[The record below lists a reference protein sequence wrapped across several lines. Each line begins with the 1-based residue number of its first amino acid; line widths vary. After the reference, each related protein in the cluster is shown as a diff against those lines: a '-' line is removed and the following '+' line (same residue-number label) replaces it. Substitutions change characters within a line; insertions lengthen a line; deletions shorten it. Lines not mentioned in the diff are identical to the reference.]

1 MRILGIETSCDET
14 AAAIVETTN
23 EALHVRLLSN
33 IVRSQINLHAQY
45 GGVVPNLAKRE
56 HERLL
61 STIVLEALAK
71 ASITPIPA
79 GAISDGANL
88 AHLFERNQVLWE
100 TFQRDILPLE
110 KPDVDLIA
118 VTNGPGL
125 EPALWVGVTFARAL
139 ALHWNI
145 PIVGVDHM
153 EGHISANFIEQE
165 NTDHLS
171 DASFPILALTISG
184 GHTQLV
190 LMRESLRYEL
200 LGETVDDA
208 AGEAFDKVARMLGLP
223 YPGGPSIAKAATE
236 GNPSAFDLPRPM
248 AHSGDY
254 NFSFSGLK
262 TAVRYIL
269 DDMDEVTRA
278 KATAD
283 MAASFQQA
291 VIDTVVTKTV
301 RAANEYGVATV
312 VLAGGVAANTSLREQ
327 LGEAVQKKTG
337 ASYRVP
343 AITLATDNAAMIAAR
358 GALGALN
365 KETADDPLT
374 ISVDPNKQIGE
385 DAS

>member
-1 MRILGIETSCDET
+1 MKVLSIETSCDET
-14 AAAIVETTN
+14 AAAVVTTTN
-23 EALHVRLLSN
+23 EALQLRLLSN
-33 IVRSQINLHAQY
+33 VVRSQIDLHAQY

-61 STIVLEALAK
+61 STIVLQALTEAHLTPTILATPPDGSALA
-71 ASITPIPA
+71 PF
-79 GAISDGANL
+79 
-88 AHLFERNQVLWE
+88 FERNQALWE
-100 TFQRDILPLE
+100 TFQRDILALA
-110 KPDVDLIA
+110 KPDIDLIA

-139 ALHWNI
+139 ALHWGI
-145 PIVGVDHM
+145 PLVGIDHM

-165 NTDHLS
+165 GAPTLTQE
-171 DASFPILALTISG
+171 SFPILALTISG

-190 LMRESLRYEL
+190 LMPEPLKYEL

-223 YPGGPSIAKAATE
+223 YPGGPSISKEA
-236 GNPSAFDLPRPM
+236 GNGSPTAFDLPRPM

-269 DDMDEVTRA
+269 DDMDAQTRA

-291 VIDTVVTKTV
+291 VIDTVIAKTV
-301 RAANEYGVATV
+301 KAAQEYGVATV
-312 VLAGGVAANTSLREQ
+312 VLGGGVAANTNLRTQ

-337 ASYRVP
+337 ATYRVP
-343 AITLATDNAAMIAAR
+343 PIALAGDNAGMIAAR
-358 GALGALN
+358 AALGALAN
-365 KETADDPLT
+365 EATVDPAK
-374 ISVDPNKQIGE
+374 ISVDSNKQIG
-385 DAS
+385 D

>member
-1 MRILGIETSCDET
+1 MKVLSIETSCDET
-14 AAAIVETTN
+14 ASAVVTTTN
-23 EALHVRLLSN
+23 EALQLRLLSN
-33 IVRSQINLHAQY
+33 VVRSQIDLHAQY

-61 STIVLEALAK
+61 TTIVLQALTEAHLAPTTL
-71 ASITPIPA
+71 ATP
-79 GAISDGANL
+79 SDGSTL
-88 AHLFERNQVLWE
+88 ATFFERNQALWE
-100 TFQRDILPLE
+100 TFQRDILALA
-110 KPDVDLIA
+110 KPDIDLIA

-139 ALHWNI
+139 ALHWGI
-145 PIVGVDHM
+145 PLVGVDHM

-165 NTDHLS
+165 
-171 DASFPILALTISG
+171 DAPTLTQESFPILALTISG

-190 LMRESLRYEL
+190 VMPEPLKYEL

-223 YPGGPSIAKAATE
+223 YPGGPSIATAAQNGSPT
-236 GNPSAFDLPRPM
+236 AFDLPRPM

-269 DDMDEVTRA
+269 DDMDEATRA

-291 VIDTVVTKTV
+291 VIDTVIAKTV
-301 RAANEYGVATV
+301 KAAQEYGVATV
-312 VLAGGVAANTSLREQ
+312 VLGGGVAANTNLRTQ
-327 LGEAVQKKTG
+327 LGEVIKEKTG
-337 ASYRVP
+337 ATYRVP
-343 AITLATDNAAMIAAR
+343 TIALATDNAGMIAAR
-358 GALGALN
+358 AALGALAN
-365 KETADDPLT
+365 EVTVDPAK
-374 ISVDPNKQIGE
+374 ISVDSNKQIG
-385 DAS
+385 D

>member
-1 MRILGIETSCDET
+1 MRVLGIETSCDET
-14 AAAIVETTN
+14 AAAVVETTN
-23 EALHVRLLSN
+23 EALTVRLLSN
-33 IVRSQINLHAQY
+33 VVRSQIDLHAQY

-61 STIVLEALAK
+61 STITLQALAE
-71 ASITPIPA
+71 ARLTPTQLKT
-79 GAISDGANL
+79 STDGSAL
-88 AHLFERNQVLWE
+88 APFFERNQALWE
-100 TFQRDILPLE
+100 TFQRDILPLS
-110 KPDVDLIA
+110 KPDIDLIA

-139 ALHWNI
+139 ASYWNI
-145 PIVGVDHM
+145 PIVGIDHM

-165 NTDHLS
+165 DRERLS
-171 DASFPILALTISG
+171 EKSFPFLALTISG

-190 LMRESLRYEL
+190 LMREPLQYEL

-223 YPGGPSIAKAATE
+223 YPGGPSIAMAAKD
-236 GNPSAFDLPRPM
+236 GSPNAFDLPRPM

-269 DDMDEVTRA
+269 DEMDETTRNQA
-278 KATAD
+278 VAD

-291 VIDTVVTKTV
+291 VIDTVVTKTI

-312 VLAGGVAANTSLREQ
+312 VLAGGVAANTNLRTQ
-327 LGEAVQKKTG
+327 LGNAVEKETG
-337 ASYRVP
+337 ATYRVP
-343 AITLATDNAAMIAAR
+343 PITLATDNAAMIAAR
-358 GALGALN
+358 GALGALAN
-365 KETADDPLT
+365 EATVDPT
-374 ISVDPNKQIGE
+374 KISVDSNKQIG
-385 DAS
+385 D